1 MDGAASDAGQML
13 GFSLVRFLRSDC
25 ILFWDHFLTLDTE
38 IHYLWKRR
46 KFASA
51 YWFFVIRY
59 LAVGGNIPGLV
70 LLLVTIP
77 TDVCLLWSLGYA
89 ITIVV
94 VQILICIV
102 MILRMY
108 ALYGRSRRVL
118 WTLAGIGATLI
129 GVVVYNSQGQT
140 ATTLTGMSS
149 AHRVNQVQSFLCAS
163 DAFNSLTA
171 CSSYRYAASWGA
183 LLVFDSIIFGLT
195 VYNGWSTRARMGL
208 QATMPL
214 HTLIIRDGALY
225 FAIMVLSNLA
235 NIITFATTS
244 PLLPG
249 ALATFANW
257 KKSTLCTSVGTPIFE
272 PQATGV
278 VELAEGLGNSPR
290 SCSVALTAIW
300 RDPLYRP

>member
-1 MDGAASDAGQML
+1 MDDAASDAGQIIFQNQL
-13 GFSLVRFLRSDC
+13 HIVGIC
-25 ILFWDHFLTLDTE
+25 ILFWDHFLTLDAIDTE

-70 LLLVTIP
+70 LLRSFSSGP
-77 TDVCLLWSLGYA
+77 TAKSFDVSLQSSCLLWSLGYA

-118 WTLAGIGATLI
+118 WTLVGIGATLI

-140 ATTLTGMSS
+140 ATTLTVLPGC
-149 AHRVNQVQSFLCAS
+149 HPHIG
-163 DAFNSLTA
+163 
-171 CSSYRYAASWGA
+171 SYRYAASWGA

-208 QATMPL
+208 QSTMPL

-249 ALATFANW
+249 ALATFANCI
-257 KKSTLCTSVGTPIFE
+257 SITMMSRLMLNLHE
-272 PQATGV
+272 HADRGV
-278 VELAEGLGNSPR
+278 I
-290 SCSVALTAIW
+290 TADHVSLQEEVHFVHI
-300 RDPLYRP
+300 RRHPGF